1 MCAPNDLSPF
11 IRAEAPQLCSYI
23 NLLVTSGLTK
33 YRRYIVQMYRCTPVD
48 KYSCGGSSSTKRR
61 CGVEGVGVITSYL
74 HEWDGQFGAVATHQE
89 CLTGER
95 DFAQVS
101 GLVQA
106 PAIP

>member
-1 MCAPNDLSPF
+1 M
-11 IRAEAPQLCSYI
+11 E
-23 NLLVTSGLTK
+23 
-33 YRRYIVQMYRCTPVD
+33 
-48 KYSCGGSSSTKRR
+48 
-61 CGVEGVGVITSYL
+61 EVGVITSYP
-74 HEWDGQFGAVATHQE
+74 HEWGGQFGAVATHQE

>member
-1 MCAPNDLSPF
+1 MD
-11 IRAEAPQLCSYI
+11 R
-23 NLLVTSGLTK
+23 
-33 YRRYIVQMYRCTPVD
+33 
-48 KYSCGGSSSTKRR
+48 YSCGGSSSTKR
-61 CGVEGVGVITSYL
+61 CGVEEVGVITSYP
-74 HEWDGQFGAVATHQE
+74 HEWGGQFGAVATHQE